1 MDFHVSSNLHC
12 LSRTSCFTCSLP
24 TGVTRPWC
32 WWWFS
37 NGHWATQGKSGTI
50 SPLDSSVPHELTTQ
64 TEGNHGTTSG
74 LGPLREEDS
83 HQKGDDDFGTGN
95 SQELSTGTR
104 DCFNTNSSKPAG
116 DAVRAASINPNAT
129 QGRSGT
135 ISPLDSSIPHE
146 STTRTEGNHGTT
158 SGLGPLRE
166 ESSKSTR
173 SNSQSLMPASVN
185 KSPWWSLSQ
194 RTSPISSN
202 SRMPM
207 PSLDIQNSPQSLK
220 RASEKR
226 AYVPWTK
233 RQIGDLTQRNQNPKR
248 LKLAELFPL
257 RNLVGLMLLK
267 HSIFQILTMFL

>member
-1 MDFHVSSNLHC
+1 M
-12 LSRTSCFTCSLP
+12 
-24 TGVTRPWC
+24 
-32 WWWFS
+32 
-37 NGHWATQGKSGTI
+37 QGKSGTI
-50 SPLDSSVPHELTTQ
+50 SPLDSSIPHELTTQ

-83 HQKGDDDFGTGN
+83 HQKGNNDFRTGN

-104 DCFNTNSSKPAG
+104 DGFNTNSSKPAG

-146 STTRTEGNHGTT
+146 PTTRTEGNHRTT

-185 KSPWWSLSQ
+185 KSP
-194 RTSPISSN
+194 
-202 SRMPM
+202 
-207 PSLDIQNSPQSLK
+207 
-220 RASEKR
+220 
-226 AYVPWTK
+226 
-233 RQIGDLTQRNQNPKR
+233 
-248 LKLAELFPL
+248 
-257 RNLVGLMLLK
+257 
-267 HSIFQILTMFL
+267 